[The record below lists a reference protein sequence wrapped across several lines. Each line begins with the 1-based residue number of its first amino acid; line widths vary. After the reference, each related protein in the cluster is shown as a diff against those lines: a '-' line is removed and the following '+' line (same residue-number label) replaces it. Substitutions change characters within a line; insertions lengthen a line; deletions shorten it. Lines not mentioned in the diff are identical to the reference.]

1 MFKRKEMYSPYSL
14 LQKKK
19 YLHISTRHHECYH
32 KLFALLQVYCDIAL
46 ITVVDPLDLCLT
58 PISQHCRLCFVM
70 TDCSQR
76 KNGNNP

>member
-1 MFKRKEMYSPYSL
+1 MFKRKEIYSPDSL
-14 LQKKK
+14 VQKK
-19 YLHISTRHHECYH
+19 ISTRHHERYH
-32 KLFALLQVYCDIAL
+32 KLFALLQVCCDIAL
-46 ITVVDPLDLCLT
+46 TTVVDPLDLCLI